1 MTAEPHVN
9 EDTLRELRLYAE
21 YDDDGEADYCGVWAV
36 HGSDEQVEYP
46 IATYADELTVTNS
59 ADPSYSEID
68 GHVLDEQFFEFL
80 AGQAA
85 RLAEEG
91 THVFHDMGAFAPD
104 EMDGIEV
111 WAARTMLS
119 TLAEGVIPFEVE
131 WAIENGM
138 EIIGEEIDET
148 TLDGIDDDE

>member
-1 MTAEPHVN
+1 
-9 EDTLRELRLYAE
+9 
-21 YDDDGEADYCGVWAV
+21 
-36 HGSDEQVEYP
+36 
-46 IATYADELTVTNS
+46 
-59 ADPSYSEID
+59 
-68 GHVLDEQFFEFL
+68 
-80 AGQAA
+80 
-85 RLAEEG
+85 
-91 THVFHDMGAFAPD
+91 
-104 EMDGIEV
+104 V